1 MNKLLH
7 VLVYI
12 FLLLAGAGLFFEIQ
26 LNDKRTELTKRN
38 RMQED
43 CFVKLAKT
51 IEKAEPAKDA
61 VFEIKRDNSPVEA
74 RLVDSPDMEN
84 ILDDYPAP
92 LEQRDLETYNWDN
105 QRDALRRVFVLDFE
119 GKPVMD
125 GNEPQTRDSDE
136 DKLLNALFESAKAQ
150 QTKLNNTRAALTD
163 LRGKLEAVVAELNK
177 LKPEARQDKVTIV
190 EKNEKIAK
198 LEQEK
203 TDLEN
208 QITMLKSQIDDLN
221 TEITSL
227 KDEVAAAKDE
237 TEAAKEEVAK
247 AKKTIDQLKEMLK
260 SAIQNGGDKS
270 ASGGV
275 AVTSLPAGDKGK
287 IVEADNENMFA
298 IVEFTDDTM
307 KELEQL
313 CQKDLVG
320 VKHTSITVGGSSM
333 FASSSDTHKGSITF
347 TLYEEKERKPGYD
360 NEKTAKDKLRKHFDH
375 FPGATMAFGTNSN
388 NAGSSGISIDIRSDD
403 LNLVRE
409 SAEAV
414 KKLLQEHLDIHSVQN
429 DLQTLSFS
437 SF

>member
-7 VLVYI
+7 VLVYV
-12 FLLLAGAGLFFEIQ
+12 FLILAGAGLFFELQ
-26 LNDKRTELTKRN
+26 LNDKRMELTKRN

-61 VFEIKRDNSPVEA
+61 AYEIKKDNSPVEA

-84 ILDDYPAP
+84 ILDEYPAP
-92 LEQRDLETYNWDN
+92 LEQANLETYNWDN
-105 QRDALRRVFVLDFE
+105 KRDGLRRVFVLDFE

-125 GNEPQTRDSDE
+125 GNEPQTRGSDE
-136 DKLLNALFESAKAQ
+136 DKMLNALFESAKAQ
-150 QTKLNNTRAALTD
+150 QSRLNSTRAALTD
-163 LRGKLEAVVAELNK
+163 LRGKLESVVNELNK

-190 EKNEKIAK
+190 ERDEKIAK
-198 LEQEK
+198 LEGEK
-203 TDLEN
+203 AELEN
-208 QITMLKSQIDDLN
+208 QITKLKAQIDELN

-227 KDEVAAAKDE
+227 KDEIAAARDE

-298 IVEFTDDTM
+298 IVEFSEAAM
-307 KELEQL
+307 KELKGEDGSRAL
-313 CQKDLVG
+313 PALELG
-320 VKHTSITVGGSSM
+320 VKRTGFKGEAGEFVGRIRLRQEVKGKPYVICDILGAWEQDKVAPNDII
-333 FASSSDTHKGSITF
+333 FAD
-347 TLYEEKERKPGYD
+347 
-360 NEKTAKDKLRKHFDH
+360 
-375 FPGATMAFGTNSN
+375 
-388 NAGSSGISIDIRSDD
+388 
-403 LNLVRE
+403 
-409 SAEAV
+409 
-414 KKLLQEHLDIHSVQN
+414 
-429 DLQTLSFS
+429 
-437 SF
+437 